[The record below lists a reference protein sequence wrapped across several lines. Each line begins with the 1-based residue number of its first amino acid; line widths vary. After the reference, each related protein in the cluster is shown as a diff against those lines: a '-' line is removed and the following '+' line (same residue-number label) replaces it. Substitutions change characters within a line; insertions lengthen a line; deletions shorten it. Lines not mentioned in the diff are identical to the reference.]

1 MVAITAEDDSVVAA
15 AAAAAGAAAAAAAAD
30 REGEQFEA
38 VRPFLYCT
46 FKFEY

>member
-1 MVAITAEDDSVVAA
+1 MVAVTAKDDSVVAA
-15 AAAAAGAAAAAAAAD
+15 AAAAAPAAAAAAD
-30 REGEQFEA
+30 REGKQFEA